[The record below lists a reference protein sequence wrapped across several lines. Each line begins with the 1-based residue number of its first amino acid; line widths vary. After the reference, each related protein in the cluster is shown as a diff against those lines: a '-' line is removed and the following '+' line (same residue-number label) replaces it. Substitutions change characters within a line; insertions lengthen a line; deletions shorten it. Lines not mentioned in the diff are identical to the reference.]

1 MAPSL
6 AATIARDERQQIHP
20 CQESNRRRAA
30 LQSVTPA
37 TRSLLRIA
45 TLTLVA
51 AASEGCYS
59 DSAAFITRAAK
70 LSCVNAR
77 ECEHDAYAANYDTMH
92 DCREAA
98 EDVLHEEFD
107 PLEGAGCEY
116 IAENGRECIHAMFK
130 IRKQC
135 NVDLDA
141 ALSDA
146 CDAVFVC
153 PPGAGRVGAFP
164 MGGLES
170 IERAGQLGAE

>member
-1 MAPSL
+1 MSRLIRSL
-6 AATIARDERQQIHP
+6 GPVLGRI
-20 CQESNRRRAA
+20 AA
-30 LQSVTPA
+30 LS
-37 TRSLLRIA
+37 
-45 TLTLVA
+45 LVA
-51 AASEGCYS
+51 SASGGCYS

-77 ECEHDAYAANYDTMH
+77 ECEHEEYETDFDTMH

-98 EDVLHEEFD
+98 EDVLHEAFD

-135 NVDLDA
+135 DVDLDA

-146 CDAVFVC
+146 CDAVFAC
-153 PPGAGRVGAFP
+153 PADAGRVGAFP
-164 MGGLES
+164 IGGREV
-170 IERAGQLGAE
+170 IERAGRLDDE